1 MWKEEVGHQRIN
13 ATRFDQLTAAK
24 PETVATGCPFCMTMM
39 TDAMK
44 AKSLEDTMEVRDL
57 SELVAESSGVATK

>member
-1 MWKEEVGHQRIN
+1 MWKEEVGGHRIN
-13 ATRFDQLTAAK
+13 AERFNQLTKAK

-44 AKSLEDTMEVRDL
+44 AQSLEETMEVRDL
-57 SELVAESSGVATK
+57 SELVAEATGASTK